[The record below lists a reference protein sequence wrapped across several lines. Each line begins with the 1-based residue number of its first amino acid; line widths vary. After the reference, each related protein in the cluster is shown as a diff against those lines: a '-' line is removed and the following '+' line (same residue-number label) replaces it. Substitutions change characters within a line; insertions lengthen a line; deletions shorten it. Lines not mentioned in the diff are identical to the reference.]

1 MFLGPIQT
9 QQPTDRLKVMIAD
22 DVLETR
28 RSTRLMMTLIPEVEV
43 VAIAQNG
50 RQAIKLAQTHM
61 PDIALM
67 DVQMPEM
74 DGLTAI
80 TEMMRVRP
88 NLACIVVSAERDRDT
103 LRKAMIAG
111 ARDFLIKPYTSDQ
124 IIEVM
129 NRVIAMVRAQ
139 KPTNPLPLV
148 ELEPLDANRKAHLQQ
163 IAGAYLRARRTD
175 DETVAVL
182 EELATDAACD
192 QNWLT
197 ALSMV
202 YLVRRQWAEL
212 RCTADRL
219 EQMARIKRDIDEAIP
234 V

>member
-1 MFLGPIQT
+1 MFLGPPQV

-43 VAIAQNG
+43 VAIAKNG
-50 RQAIKLAQTHM
+50 RQAIEMAQSYR

-80 TEMMRVRP
+80 SQMMRVRP
-88 NLACIVVSAERDRDT
+88 DLACVVVSAERDRDT
-103 LRKAMIAG
+103 LRQAMIAG
-111 ARDFLIKPYTSDQ
+111 ARDFIIKPFTSDQ

-139 KPTNPLPLV
+139 KIANPLPLM
-148 ELEPLDANRKAHLQQ
+148 ETGPLDADRKARLQKL
-163 IAGAYLRARRTD
+163 AGAYLRARRTD

-182 EELATDAACD
+182 EELATDVDCD

-202 YLVRRQWAEL
+202 YLVRRQWDKL
-212 RCTADRL
+212 RSTADRL
-219 EQMARIKRDIDEAIP
+219 AQMEGRKQHANSPIDG
-234 V
+234 